1 MKCRK
6 NPRARAVILAA
17 AVAAAGGAMMPAARA
32 QDSLH
37 VAVIDV
43 QRLLGESRAGKVA
56 LEKLRALGE
65 QKQAELET
73 KRTAISELRQRL
85 DEGRLSLSE
94 ERQVEMEKE
103 LQNGMIE
110 LQRLQDD
117 AERALQQE
125 RAEEFERIES
135 QVIPLIAAVA
145 EERGY
150 TLVFNKFQ
158 SGLLFATE
166 SVDITE
172 TILQRFDA
180 ASQPDGG

>member
-1 MKCRK
+1 
-6 NPRARAVILAA
+6 
-17 AVAAAGGAMMPAARA
+17 
-32 QDSLH
+32 
-37 VAVIDV
+37 
-43 QRLLGESRAGKVA
+43 
-56 LEKLRALGE
+56 
-65 QKQAELET
+65 
-73 KRTAISELRQRL
+73 
-85 DEGRLSLSE
+85 
-94 ERQVEMEKE
+94 MEKE
-103 LQNGMIE
+103 LQTGMIE